1 MDSSASGS
9 PIEFDEDILSLKANG
24 LVKGKD
30 LPMFPLLWDG
40 KKEKDMEIPL
50 DVLRCEKFPN
60 L

>member
-30 LPMFPLLWDG
+30 LPMFPLL
-40 KKEKDMEIPL
+40 
-50 DVLRCEKFPN
+50 
-60 L
+60 